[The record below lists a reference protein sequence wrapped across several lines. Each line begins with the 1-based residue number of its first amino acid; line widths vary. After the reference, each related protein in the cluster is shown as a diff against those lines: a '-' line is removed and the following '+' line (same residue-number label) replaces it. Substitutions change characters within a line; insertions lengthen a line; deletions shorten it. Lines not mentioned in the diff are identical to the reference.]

1 MRDASGWQD
10 IPAAMPFWI
19 EMIGGFDLPDDT
31 RARIVRSARK
41 CFASQGFAGTSTR
54 QISDDAKVAQSLLL
68 YHFKSKDGLWQAV
81 MTDSFQRALRILN
94 DAAIAEPSTRA
105 TDQLGAG
112 VRALVDV
119 CASDPDFHRLAIFE
133 SREPSHRY
141 KSMSDSYFDKMATRG
156 ARFIKA
162 AQDEGT
168 VHDGDPYL
176 LYIGLF
182 STVGSIFSFAQRLEA
197 ATGRKRPS
205 RDEAERIARNFLFKS
220 C

>member
-1 MRDASGWQD
+1 MS
-10 IPAAMPFWI
+10 AAVPLWI
-19 EMIGGFDLPDDT
+19 AMNRGFDLPEDT
-31 RARIVRSARK
+31 RARIIRSARK

-81 MTDSFQRALRILN
+81 MTDSFKRALRILN

-112 VRALVDV
+112 VRAMVDI

-133 SREPSHRY
+133 SRDPSDRY
-141 KSMSDSYFDKMATRG
+141 KSMSDSHFNKMAERG

-168 VHDGDPYL
+168 VHEGDPYL
-176 LYIGLF
+176 LYIGFF
-182 STVGSIFSFAQRLEA
+182 STVGSIFSFAQRFET
-197 ATGRKRPS
+197 ATGRKRPT
-205 RDEAERIARNFLFKS
+205 RDEAERIARNFLFKT

>member
-1 MRDASGWQD
+1 MSNA
-10 IPAAMPFWI
+10 
-19 EMIGGFDLPDDT
+19 FDLPETT
-31 RARIVRSARK
+31 RTRIIRSARR
-41 CFASQGFAGTSTR
+41 CFAVNGFPGTSTR
-54 QISDDAKVAQSLLL
+54 QIAEDAKVAQSLLL

-81 MTDSFQRALRILN
+81 MTDSFQRGLRILN
-94 DAAIAEPSTRA
+94 DAAIAEPSKSA

-112 VRALVDV
+112 VRALVDI

-133 SREPSHRY
+133 SHDPSDRFQ
-141 KSMSDSYFDKMATRG
+141 SLIDSHLDRMAKRG

-182 STVGSIFSFAQRLEA
+182 STIGSIFSFARRIEI
-197 ATGRKRPS
+197 ATGRKGPTRA
-205 RDEAERIARNFLFKS
+205 ETERIARSVLFKS
-220 C
+220 G